1 LQCFEKKRRYLY
13 KQIAAARPLQSKSGA
28 LKDQR
33 IGLCKVTLNMATSFF
48 NKHKKHFG
56 RGCVKMTK
64 NDCTEI
70 VKKEF
75 DFGWKK
81 SGSVQPVDPLTL
93 EYQKGDVLDVGC
105 GTCQLYNFLT
115 QNGWAG
121 RYIGIDAQPYEGYA
135 YPAGVEL
142 VIGDALEL
150 TFPKTD
156 TVVLGHI
163 LEHVEDPCALL
174 SKSIESCRDNV
185 ILSVPKRNEALWKHG
200 VVEWHQLDKTHKHCG
215 FSKEEVT
222 NIVCLSG
229 GKIRT
234 YKDFFEINATV
245 GMSLWNSQIPQTV
258 ILVLSK
264 IFSSKTFYA
273 DIWCEVV
280 KE

>member
-1 LQCFEKKRRYLY
+1 
-13 KQIAAARPLQSKSGA
+13 
-28 LKDQR
+28 
-33 IGLCKVTLNMATSFF
+33 M
-48 NKHKKHFG
+48 
-56 RGCVKMTK
+56 KMTK

-75 DFGWKK
+75 DFGWKML
-81 SGSVQPVDPLTL
+81 GSVQPVDPLTL

-115 QNGWAG
+115 QNGWTG
-121 RYIGIDAQPYEGYA
+121 RYVGIDAQQYEDYA

-142 VIGDALEL
+142 IIGDARAL

-156 TVVLGHI
+156 TVVLNHI

-174 SKSIESCRDNV
+174 TKSIQSCRDNV
-185 ILSVPKRNEALWKHG
+185 ILSVPRRNEALWKHG
-200 VVEWHQLDKTHKHCG
+200 VVEWHQLDKTHQHCG

-222 NIVCLSG
+222 NMVRLSG

-234 YKDFFEINATV
+234 YKGVDEINATV
-245 GMSLWNSQIPQTV
+245 GMSLWNSRIPRGV

-273 DIWCEVV
+273 DIFCDVV